1 MTRTTPA
8 WSLVPLVVSLV
19 LAVVYMPTSAADEPS
34 DAQPAEESKPARARP
49 ARKPAKSTAKEPL
62 SPPRQVQLTL
72 LRQMKSKKPETRV
85 AAVQQLEQYP
95 TAEAARLLTQH
106 GLGSTQADVRQAAYS
121 ALITLSDQRPVADY
135 VLAAIEKSFRRG
147 DAIEST
153 GSLLGVALASS
164 DSQTESRA
172 LGLFDKASRQ
182 PAGTPLVLA
191 LADQLGLMADET
203 SLATLVKMSNRPV
216 FNERFALRRAVVT
229 AICRVPRAAAL
240 DALIKLFAT
249 VTGEVRGDIVRHLTA
264 VTGEQ
269 HGLDAE
275 AWSQWWKEHG
285 EGFEYPPSGKHVP
298 SMSQVIK
305 KSSSTYYGLPLYA
318 ARIVFVIDTSAS
330 MSGGRIEAAK
340 RELTSAILS
349 LPDRVKFSVL
359 AFDIAVTPWSKELLL
374 ASDENKAEAVA
385 WVLSRGLGPATA
397 SYDALDA
404 AFDFDTESIYF
415 LTDGE
420 PAGGAINDPLQI
432 IALLTEMN
440 RTRRLTINSIG
451 IGVGLPGLVNP
462 FDTFLRVLAESNY
475 GEYRRVDQ

>member
-1 MTRTTPA
+1 MTRIIA
-8 WSLVPLVVSLV
+8 SWSLVLLVVSVALIGV
-19 LAVVYMPTSAADEPS
+19 CTPAPAADEAPA
-34 DAQPAEESKPARARP
+34 DQPEESSKPART
-49 ARKPAKSTAKEPL
+49 KPAKRSAKAAKEPL

-85 AAVQQLEQYP
+85 AAVHQLEQYP

-106 GLGSTQADVRQAAYS
+106 GLGSPQDDVRQAAYS
-121 ALITLSDQRPVADY
+121 ALIKLSDQRPVADY

-216 FNERFALRRAVVT
+216 FNERFNLRRAVVT

-240 DALIKLFAT
+240 DALIKLLAS

-275 AWSQWWKEHG
+275 AWTQWWKEHG

-298 SMSQVIK
+298 SMSQAIK

-359 AFDIAVTPWSKELLL
+359 AFDIAVTPWSKDLLL

-397 SYDALDA
+397 SYDALNA

-420 PAGGAINDPLQI
+420 PAGGTINDPLQI
-432 IALLTEMN
+432 ITLLTEMN

-451 IGVGLPGLVNP
+451 IGVGLPGLINP